1 MSIHHSPIRRR
12 LAGALA
18 AAAIVTTPAVV
29 APAIAAAAPAPAP
42 APSLTATRQLIGL
55 QGTDNTRT
63 FSPYR
68 TKDGKSIRTNVI
80 RSDNLSRITA
90 ADQQTLA
97 KLKVTSIIDLRTALE
112 SSIQPDKSVPGATLH
127 RFDVL
132 GATPPTTLI
141 DLQSA
146 YRAFVTDPQAR
157 LAFRNTLLNIKNTT
171 AKGNTALFHCTA
183 GKDRTGWASAVLL
196 TILGVDRST
205 VNADY
210 LASNVYR
217 HARPN
222 DPLNGVNISM
232 LNASF
237 TAVNQT
243 YGSFDNYVHK
253 GLGLTDADIASLKK
267 SLLVDRGNA
276 LYAQR

>member
-1 MSIHHSPIRRR
+1 MTIQNSALRRR

-29 APAIAAAAPAPAP
+29 APAVAAAAPAPAP
-42 APSLTATRQLIGL
+42 APAPTATRQLIDL

-63 FSPYR
+63 FSAYR
-68 TKDGKSIRTNVI
+68 TTDGKSIRNNVV
-80 RSDNLSRITA
+80 RSDNLSRITPT
-90 ADQQTLA
+90 DQQTLK
-97 KLKVTSIIDLRTALE
+97 KLKVTSIVDLRTSLE
-112 SSIQPDKSVPGATLH
+112 SSLQPDKPVPGATLH
-127 RFDVL
+127 HFDVL

-146 YRAFVTDPQAR
+146 YRAFITDPQAR
-157 LAFRNTLLNIKNTT
+157 QAFRNTLLNIKNTT
-171 AKGNTALFHCTA
+171 AAGNTALFHCTA
-183 GKDRTGWASAVLL
+183 GKDRTGWTAATLL
-196 TILGVDRST
+196 TILGVDRKT

-217 HARPN
+217 HASPN
-222 DPLNGVNISM
+222 DPLNGVNISL

-237 TAVNQT
+237 DTANQK

-267 SLLVDRGNA
+267 SLLTDSGNG
-276 LYAQR
+276 LR